1 MFMRQIKGKEDF
13 SNILGYIGK
22 TLARSAAQAKSHQ
35 LLKEKKMQALK
46 TTLSALAALALA
58 AAAQTALAQATIK
71 SIQADRTEAQL
82 EGGRAVIRF
91 TVDGDSP
98 DNSNC
103 GLIVQYSGIDT
114 SDNRKINNKD
124 GLFPKVIE
132 HAFTRAGSYDVKAKG
147 GRVAATLGCSGEA
160 TVKVVISDAP
170 QPFAR
175 ERRRGAADAGAKL
188 PPACHRGWTI
198 SQTRADKKFGSYTC
212 KPKKGT
218 VNPPEQ
224 RVECP
229 EGLTYFEKGA
239 TFGCS
244 R

>member
-1 MFMRQIKGKEDF
+1 
-13 SNILGYIGK
+13 
-22 TLARSAAQAKSHQ
+22 
-35 LLKEKKMQALK
+35 MQALK
-46 TTLSALAALALA
+46 TTLSALAALMLA
-58 AAAQTALAQATIK
+58 AAAQTVLAQATIN
-71 SIQADRTEAQL
+71 SIKADRTEAQL
-82 EGGRAVIRF
+82 EGGQAVIKF

-98 DNSNC
+98 ENSNC

-132 HAFTRAGSYDVKAKG
+132 HTFTRAGSYDVKAKG
-147 GRVAATLGCSGEA
+147 GRVTTTLGCSGEA

-170 QPFAR
+170 KPLVR
-175 ERRRGAADAGAKL
+175 EGRRGAAEARAKL
-188 PPACHRGWTI
+188 PPACHEGWTI
-198 SQTRADKKFGSYTC
+198 SQTKADKKSGSYTC
-212 KPKKGT
+212 KPRRKGT
-218 VNPPEQ
+218 VKAPEQ

-244 R
+244 K

>member
-1 MFMRQIKGKEDF
+1 
-13 SNILGYIGK
+13 
-22 TLARSAAQAKSHQ
+22 
-35 LLKEKKMQALK
+35 MQALK
-46 TTLSALAALALA
+46 TTLSALAALTLA

-71 SIQADRTEAQL
+71 SITADRTEAQL
-82 EGGRAVIRF
+82 DGGRAVIKF

-98 DNSNC
+98 ENSNC

-147 GRVAATLGCSGEA
+147 GRVTSTLGCSGEA
-160 TVKVVISDAP
+160 TVRVVISEAP
-170 QPFAR
+170 KPLAG
-175 ERRRGAADAGAKL
+175 EGRRRAAEAKTKL
-188 PPACHRGWTI
+188 PPSCHKGWTI
-198 SQTRADKKFGSYTC
+198 SQTKADKKSGSYTC

-218 VNPPEQ
+218 TKPPEQ

-229 EGLTYFEKGA
+229 EGLSYFEKGA

-244 R
+244 K